1 MSVEAQVLGWKIA
14 IVRSI
19 HGSRADTWSADE
31 LVDEFARMQE
41 TIVIVEEP
49 SGRVR
54 TRTELELRLNYE
66 RAW

>member
-19 HGSRADTWSADE
+19 HGSGADDWSVDD

-41 TIVIVEEP
+41 TLVTVEEP
-49 SGRVR
+49 SGRIS
-54 TRTELELRLNYE
+54 TRSELEMRLSYE